1 MQGVQI
7 WTRAAAF
14 AQSYNNP
21 NQAFEPSGVVWLIR
35 IGVLLLYQARIC
47 SKLLEIK
54 YDGFLPVGFFQYE
67 AFAGAGYTG
76 YARPLE
82 Q

>member
-35 IGVLLLYQARIC
+35 IGVLLLY
-47 SKLLEIK
+47 
-54 YDGFLPVGFFQYE
+54 
-67 AFAGAGYTG
+67 
-76 YARPLE
+76 
-82 Q
+82 